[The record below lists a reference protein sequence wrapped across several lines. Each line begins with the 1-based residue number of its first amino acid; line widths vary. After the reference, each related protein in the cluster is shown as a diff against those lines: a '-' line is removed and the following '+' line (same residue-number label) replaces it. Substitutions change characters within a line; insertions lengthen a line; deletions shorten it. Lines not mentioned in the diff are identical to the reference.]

1 MAWNPNEPGNYAW
14 LTKQASEHGGV
25 NPYLSD
31 IVDNAR
37 YETHQEDLKMFTC
50 IAPMLVGVG
59 ILGKTAYDKIRQ
71 TIINRKE
78 EKRQKAEEAE
88 KQIRKAIYKANNH
101 EIDEEG

>member
-37 YETHQEDLKMFTC
+37 YNTYRRNT
-50 IAPMLVGVG
+50 
-59 ILGKTAYDKIRQ
+59 T
-71 TIINRKE
+71 N
-78 EKRQKAEEAE
+78 
-88 KQIRKAIYKANNH
+88 
-101 EIDEEG
+101 